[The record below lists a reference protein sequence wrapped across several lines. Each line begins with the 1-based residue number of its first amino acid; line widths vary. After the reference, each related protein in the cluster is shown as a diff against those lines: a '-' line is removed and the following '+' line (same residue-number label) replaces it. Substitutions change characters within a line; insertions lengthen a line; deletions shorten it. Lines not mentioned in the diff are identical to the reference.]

1 MVDTAVSPERAAL
14 PVDLY
19 SWRRLMADLVLVV
32 AEWSALLAW
41 LLLASDG
48 AGNVYG
54 AWTLVGVVLV
64 TIAASAKPDRLH
76 VPPPVWLRF
85 VLHLSKAGQLFVLVW
100 FAYWWLALAL
110 GWIMMG
116 GAVWRDKVN
125 RLLAAQEAAHV

>member
-1 MVDTAVSPERAAL
+1 MVDTAFARERAAL
-14 PVDLY
+14 PVDPCT
-19 SWRRLMADLVLVV
+19 WRRLIADLVFVV

-64 TIAASAKPDRLH
+64 TIAASAKLDRLH
-76 VPPPVWLRF
+76 MPAPVWLRF

-125 RLLAAQEAAHV
+125 RLLAAQEVAHV